1 MLTMTAKDYK
11 TQAGFAF
18 VPSHN
23 PSNYPHI
30 MGNAQE
36 QAIVTKKSQQ
46 NQALFQK
53 YTAMDKVF
61 KNQIVAAV
69 EPVFLSLLVYH
80 LTGFTQV
87 STLTMIQYIFSRY
100 RVIDK
105 IYLEEN
111 AVKMMGTYD
120 PVESLA

>member
-1 MLTMTAKDYK
+1 MTSKDYK

-23 PSNYPHI
+23 PSNYPHS

-53 YTAMDKVF
+53 DTAMDKAF
-61 KNQIVAAV
+61 KNQIVTAV

-87 STLTMIQYIFSRY
+87 STLTMIQHLT
-100 RVIDK
+100 IDE

-111 AVKMMGTYD
+111 SVKMMGTYD
-120 PVESLA
+120 PAESLA